1 MRKIVKELIKGII
14 ATAVLLGAIKICGAG
29 IEWILASGVRLG
41 TFLGIGSIAV
51 IKLLLKMVSE

>member
-1 MRKIVKELIKGII
+1 MKRIVKELIKGII
-14 ATAVLLGAIKICGAG
+14 ATVILLGIIKICGVS

-41 TFLGIGSIAV
+41 MFLGIGSIVV

>member
-1 MRKIVKELIKGII
+1 MREMVKELIRGVVIVMLMLGII
-14 ATAVLLGAIKICGAG
+14 KVCGVG

-41 TFLGIGSIAV
+41 MFLGIGSIVV